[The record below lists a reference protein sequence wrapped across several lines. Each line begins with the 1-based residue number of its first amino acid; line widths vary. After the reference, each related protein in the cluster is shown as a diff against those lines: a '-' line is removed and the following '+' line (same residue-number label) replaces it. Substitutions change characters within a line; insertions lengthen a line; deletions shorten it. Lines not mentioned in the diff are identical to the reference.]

1 MHPQSILFFLVLLPG
16 SAPFV
21 IPSTTTFSITQ
32 TPAALAVSVSKH
44 NLLREHD
51 VDATVGSTDILEDE
65 SNALLSRRS
74 LWTRSLSTLVGAYTT
89 LSSTVSPRG
98 YYAYAVESSTTTK
111 MEQYNDADYGF
122 HLSIPSSWELTE
134 QKLSGRRKA
143 LFFTDPT
150 SSNDATNN
158 GANNIETF
166 GFVAYTPV
174 RDDFTSLASFGSVDN
189 VAQMT
194 ILPKGDLAG
203 QGDDSRMLS
212 AVSKNNAYYFDY
224 VATPVVPIEAGTS
237 SSGALTKTLKAQHFR
252 TIFTLL
258 PLKNSAG
265 MTLVTVTLQTSEE
278 RYADVRV
285 LFDQIIDSLGKN

>member
-51 VDATVGSTDILEDE
+51 VDVDATGGSTDIIDNK

-134 QKLSGRRKA
+134 QKLTGRRKA

-150 SSNDATNN
+150 SSNNAT
-158 GANNIETF
+158 GTNNIETF
-166 GFVAYTPV
+166 WFVAYTPV

-203 QGDDSRMLS
+203 QGDDSKMLS

-258 PLKNSAG
+258 PLQNSAG

>member
-21 IPSTTTFSITQ
+21 IPSTSTFSITQ
-32 TPAALAVSVSKH
+32 TPAAAVSVSKH

-51 VDATVGSTDILEDE
+51 VDVDATGGSTDIIDNK

-89 LSSTVSPRG
+89 LSTVSLSG
-98 YYAYAVESSTTTK
+98 NYAYAVESSTTTK

-122 HLSIPSSWELTE
+122 HLSIPKTWEVTE

-150 SSNDATNN
+150 SSNNAT
-158 GANNIETF
+158 GTNNIETF

-203 QGDDSRMLS
+203 QGDDSKMLS

-237 SSGALTKTLKAQHFR
+237 TSGALTKTLKAQHFR

-278 RYADVRV
+278 RYAAVRV
-285 LFDQIIDSLGKN
+285 LFDQIIDSFGKN